1 MRDCESREFV
11 FTSATPKPYF
21 IGRSIIL
28 LIERS
33 NRRLR
38 QRGSDNPI
46 AHVFQWSHEE
56 HRLLP
61 MRVLTK
67 LCPSARQA
75 GIAGII
81 LNLQMETAPTGCSS
95 PSERIA
101 KRFSMKRSFQ
111 SLMFYSRPA
120 LLAPKRPK
128 RGCLTNNSHLEWS
141 ALRTSMESES
151 YVRRVHLDELNSDSC
166 LITLEGAMLH
176 AGPRGHRSQSSGESS
191 REILNGRHIKS
202 LRSSRGGRA

>member
-11 FTSATPKPYF
+11 FTSVTPKPYF

-67 LCPSARQA
+67 LCPSSRQA

-120 LLAPKRPK
+120 LLAPPK
-128 RGCLTNNSHLEWS
+128 TKPRLSYRQFTFRLERAQHIHGIGVIRSPGSSRRTQFGHLCNNSGRS
-141 ALRTSMESES
+141 DAARRT
-151 YVRRVHLDELNSDSC
+151 
-166 LITLEGAMLH
+166 
-176 AGPRGHRSQSSGESS
+176 PRPSQSIQW
-191 REILNGRHIKS
+191 RIVT
-202 LRSSRGGRA
+202 